1 MRLDRFDIINEEFR
15 AAAIT
20 LSQLD
25 ALLADGWR
33 HFGQHFFRYNF
44 GIYEDRIERV
54 IPLRIR
60 LGGLALSK
68 SQRRTLRRNAGLDV
82 SFSPPSINPELHELF
97 ARHKLRFR
105 SGIPDNI
112 YDFIPRGDSP
122 THLYQIN
129 VLDAGRLVAA
139 SFFDVGETSV
149 SSIYGIF
156 DPDES
161 TRGLGIFTML
171 KEIEFARDNGK
182 TLYYHGYA
190 YEGESYYD
198 YKKRFN
204 ALEAFDWRGEWHAFS
219 EEPKN
224 LAGTE

>member
-1 MRLDRFDIINEEFR
+1 MRLDRFDIINEEFT
-15 AAAIT
+15 AMAVT
-20 LSQLD
+20 PTQLD

-33 HFGQHFFRYNF
+33 HFGTHFFRYNF

-60 LGGLALSK
+60 LNELTASK
-68 SQRRTLRRNAGLDV
+68 SQRRTLRRNADLEVRFGRPVIDAE
-82 SFSPPSINPELHELF
+82 IHELF
-97 ARHKLRFR
+97 ARHKLRFA
-105 SGIPDNI
+105 SGVPDNI
-112 YDFIPRGDSP
+112 YDFLSRDTSP
-122 THLYQIN
+122 TEVQQIS
-129 VLDAGRLVAA
+129 VLDAGRVVAA
-139 SFFDVGETSV
+139 SFLDVGETAV

-156 DPDES
+156 EPQES

-171 KEIEFARDNGK
+171 KEIEFARDKGK

-204 ALEAFDWRGEWHAFS
+204 SLEAYDWHGRWYPFG
-219 EEPKN
+219 KN
-224 LAGTE
+224 D

>member
-1 MRLDRFDIINEEFR
+1 MRLDRFEIINEEFR
-15 AAAIT
+15 ADAVT
-20 LSQLD
+20 PLQLD

-60 LGGLALSK
+60 LDQLTISK
-68 SQRRTLRRNAGLDV
+68 SQRRTLRRNADLEVRLGPTTIDA
-82 SFSPPSINPELHELF
+82 ELHDLF
-97 ARHKLRFR
+97 ARHKQRFR
-105 SGIPDNI
+105 SGVPENI
-112 YDFIPRGDSP
+112 YDFVPRRDSP
-122 THLYQIN
+122 TDLRQIT
-129 VLDAGRLVAA
+129 VLDEGRVVAV
-139 SFFDVGETSV
+139 SFFDVGATSV

-171 KEIEFARDNGK
+171 KEIEFARDNQK

-198 YKKRFN
+198 YKKRFSG
-204 ALEAFDWRGEWHAFS
+204 LEAFDWSGEWYSFS
-219 EEPKN
+219 DKP
-224 LAGTE
+224 